1 MKRMVLAVAGM
12 AVAVAVGASGSASGA
27 SSGFSCKV
35 KLFKVN
41 GRYPAVTGCGPATA
55 ELTVA
60 GKTHTFKNGV
70 CALTGTGTNRSL
82 SILLGTTVSPATN
95 SNYGF
100 STISISVIGTQAIVV
115 AQFDGKSMTG
125 VQGLGIVPV
134 KLTGKYTGTFVA
146 HRTVKIS
153 GSWNCH
159 GVITTG

>member
-1 MKRMVLAVAGM
+1 MKRMVLGVAVM

-27 SSGFSCKV
+27 SSGFSCKI
-35 KLFKVN
+35 KLFKVD

-70 CALTGTGTNRSL
+70 CALTGTGSSREL

-95 SNYGF
+95 ANYGY
-100 STISISVIGTQAIVV
+100 STISIGVIGTQAIVV

-153 GSWNCH
+153 GSWNCN
-159 GVITTG
+159 GVITTA